1 MEILKEIPLPLLIFF
16 ILLLILVINTLFGRT
31 KEKDPKEDYQT
42 VLKKIKKI
50 VDEELR
56 K

>member
-1 MEILKEIPLPLLIFF
+1 MPMEILQQLPP
-16 ILLLILVINTLFGRT
+16 LLLILIPILIINTLFGKP
-31 KEKDPKEDYQT
+31 KEKDPKEDYRT
-42 VLKKIKKI
+42 VLKKIKNI

>member
-1 MEILKEIPLPLLIFF
+1 MEFIQELPPLLL
-16 ILLLILVINTLFGRT
+16 ILILILVINTLFGRT

>member
-1 MEILKEIPLPLLIFF
+1 MEFIQQLPP
-16 ILLLILVINTLFGRT
+16 LLLILIPILIINTLFGKT
-31 KEKDPKEDYQT
+31 KDKDPKEDYRT

>member
-1 MEILKEIPLPLLIFF
+1 MEFIQELPPLLL
-16 ILLLILVINTLFGRT
+16 ILILILVINALFGRT

>member
-16 ILLLILVINTLFGRT
+16 ILLLIPILFQSLFG
-31 KEKDPKEDYQT
+31 KPEEKDHHRT